1 MCFNSLSA
9 QKKPT
14 AQQPQT
20 LQKPDIRKAI
30 YSPLWS
36 RCGHHA
42 ALPDTKTLSDV
53 TKHNLEH
60 DFYCLKQSQNPCRA
74 PGGPPCT
81 GPYLLLWPCF
91 CHCPLAQSALAT
103 CPTQCCFWTSLF
115 ISLWL
120 ESSHF
125 RFYGPFLISFRS
137 LQMLSPQR
145 HRGSP
150 YLKQQPCSFSIPCFT
165 FLHSP
170 LYDILFTHKC
180 AHTHTLVHCLPI
192 RM

>member
-20 LQKPDIRKAI
+20 LQKPDIRKAF

-91 CHCPLAQSALAT
+91 CHCPLAQSV
-103 CPTQCCFWTSLF
+103 CFSHMPYSVLLLNIPIHFPLTGKFSLQVLWPIPHFIQVTSNVVSSETSWIPLLKTAALF
-115 ISLWL
+115 IFDSLL
-120 ESSHF
+120 YFSSQPFIRHF
-125 RFYGPFLISFRS
+125 IHP
-137 LQMLSPQR
+137 QMR
-145 HRGSP
+145 
-150 YLKQQPCSFSIPCFT
+150 
-165 FLHSP
+165 
-170 LYDILFTHKC
+170 
-180 AHTHTLVHCLPI
+180 AHTHTCSLSPH
-192 RM
+192 